1 MTRHLLPPE
10 PIETLDAYLATET
23 GGLGLERAT
32 QLGPAA
38 TIDEIVASG
47 LRGRG
52 GGGFPTGR
60 KWRSVAS
67 AGAVGTRYAVCNGAE
82 GEPGTFKDRALM
94 RANPYQLVE
103 GVIIAAY
110 AMGAADAFIAL
121 KEKFTVEYERVTR
134 AVQEMQA
141 AGICSEC
148 TVTIV
153 SGPEEYLF
161 GEEKA
166 LLEVIEGKPPLPRL
180 FPPYEHGLFAS
191 DIVTGWEPSPGQPS
205 PNPTL
210 VNNVETLSTVPHIL
224 AKGSAWYRSMGTA
237 ASPGTLVCTV
247 VGDVVAPDVGEIEL
261 GTSLGDVIDV
271 VGSGVGAGRRV
282 KAVLSGVANAVV
294 TDLSTPVSYEGFE
307 AAGSGLGS
315 AGFIVYDDTACMV
328 EAARSASRFLY
339 VESCGQCPP
348 CKLGSGEITGR
359 LQRIEAGVGDEHDLR
374 TIDYWLDRVTDGN
387 RCYLAVEEAVVV
399 RSLVTA
405 FPDEIA
411 EHAALGHCPRPR
423 ALPLPVIT
431 DLRDG
436 VARLDERLARKQA
449 DWTYIGGS

>member
-1 MTRHLLPPE
+1 MPPHLLPSE

-23 GGLGLERAT
+23 GGLGLKRAT
-32 QLGPAA
+32 ELGPAA
-38 TIDEIVASG
+38 TVDEVAASG

-67 AGAVGTRYAVCNGAE
+67 AAAAGARYVVCNGAE

-110 AMGAADAFIAL
+110 AVGAVEAYIAL
-121 KEKFTVEYERVTR
+121 KERFTVERERVTR

-141 AGICSEC
+141 AGICPDC

-153 SGPEEYLF
+153 AGPEEYLF

-166 LLEVIEGKPPLPRL
+166 LLEVIEGKSPLPRL

-191 DIVTGWEPSPGQPS
+191 DIVTGWEPAPGRPS
-205 PNPTL
+205 PNPTV
-210 VNNVETLSTVPHIL
+210 VNNAETLSAVPAIL
-224 AKGSAWYRSMGTA
+224 ARGAAWYRSMGTP

-247 VGDVVAPDVGEIEL
+247 VGDVVAPDVGEIEM
-261 GTSLGDVIDV
+261 GTALGDVIAA
-271 VGSGVGAGRRV
+271 VGSGVAPGRSV

-359 LQRIEAGVGDEHDLR
+359 LQRIEAGVGDDDDLR
-374 TIDYWLDRVTDGN
+374 AIGYWLDRVTDGN

-399 RSLVTA
+399 RSLVAA

-411 EHAALGHCPRPR
+411 EHAALGRCPRPR
-423 ALPLPVIT
+423 ALPLAVIT
-431 DLRDG
+431 DLHDG
-436 VARLDERLARKQA
+436 VATYDERLWRKQA
-449 DWTYIGGS
+449 DWTYLDGP